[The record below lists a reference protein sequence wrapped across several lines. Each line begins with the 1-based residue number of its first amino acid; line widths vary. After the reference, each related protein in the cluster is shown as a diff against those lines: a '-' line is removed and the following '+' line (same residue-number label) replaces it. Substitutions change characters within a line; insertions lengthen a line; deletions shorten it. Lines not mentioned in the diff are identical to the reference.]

1 LELLNKKKSELN
13 EYLDRVDRDLSHFKN
28 YCDDMKMDPISALF
42 QAGVDLND
50 LKNDNE

>member
-1 LELLNKKKSELN
+1 MELLNKKRGELN

-28 YCDDMKMDPISALF
+28 YCDDMKMEPIKDLF
-42 QAGVDLND
+42 KDSFDLED